1 MSAQAS
7 MMASPPPPRSLA
19 SRAAGGA
26 AVTMVGQGAKILV
39 QFGGIVLLARLL
51 TPHDYGLMAMVTAIV
66 GVAEILRDFGL
77 SSAAI
82 QAKQVSREQRDNL
95 FWINSGIGL
104 MLSLLVF
111 ASASWIAGFY
121 REPALVTI
129 SQALAVT
136 FLLNGMTTQY
146 RAHLSRGLRFGQVAL
161 SDVGAQVLGL
171 VAGVAAALLG
181 WGYWAL
187 VLQQVVQ
194 ALVNLVIAMGCAR
207 WLPRGYRRDAPM
219 GAFMSFG
226 WNLMAA
232 QMLGYASRNIGQ
244 VIIGART
251 GADALGLYNRAFQ
264 LLMMP
269 LNQINAPATTVALPV
284 LSQLQDERERFGAF
298 LLRGQTVMVH
308 VIVAIFA
315 FACAQALPLIVL
327 VLGPQ
332 WRDAVPLFQVLTIG
346 GVFQAVAYAAYW
358 VFLAKGLMRQ
368 QLMYSLVARVLLI
381 GCILLGSLWGV
392 MGVAASYSLGLLL
405 LWPLSL
411 LWIGR
416 ISDAPAMALFNNGL
430 RAIVGYGVPAAVS
443 WSASWYAAQ
452 QFDGDLWRMLAAG
465 TAAMLLTF
473 ALMLL
478 WPAFRRDVMAIV
490 NIRKLL
496 NERRQVTAEAKRAP

>member
-1 MSAQAS
+1 MTSGSTSQ
-7 MMASPPPPRSLA
+7 RSLA

-26 AVTMVGQGAKILV
+26 AVTMAGQATKMVV

-82 QAKQVSREQRDNL
+82 QARQVSRAQRDNL

-104 MLSLLVF
+104 TLSLAVFVSAQAIATFYAEPVLV
-111 ASASWIAGFY
+111 A
-121 REPALVTI
+121 I

-146 RAHLSRGLRFGQVAL
+146 RAHLSRGLKFGQVAL
-161 SDVGAQVLGL
+161 SDVGAQIAGL
-171 VAGVAAALLG
+171 VAGVGAALLG

-194 ALVNLVIAMGCAR
+194 AVVNLAIAAVCAG
-207 WLPRGYRRDAPM
+207 WLPRGYRRAAPM
-219 GAFMSFG
+219 RGFLSFG

-232 QMLGYASRNIGQ
+232 QLLGYASRNVGQ
-244 VIIGART
+244 VIVGART
-251 GADALGLYNRAFQ
+251 GAEALGLYNRAFQ

-308 VIVAIFA
+308 LIVALFA
-315 FACAQALPLIVL
+315 FACAQALPLMVL
-327 VLGPQ
+327 VLGGQ
-332 WRDAVPLFQVLTIG
+332 WRDAVPLFQVLTLG
-346 GVFQAVAYAAYW
+346 GIFQAAAYAAYW

-368 QLMYSLVARVLLI
+368 QLVYSIVARVLLI
-381 GCILLGSLWGV
+381 ACIGIGAHWGV
-392 MGVAASYSLGLLL
+392 MGVAVSYSFGLFL

-416 ISDAPAMALFNNGL
+416 VSDAPALALFNNGL
-430 RAIVGYGVPAAVS
+430 RAFVGYGLAA
-443 WSASWYAAQ
+443 ALSWYASWRI
-452 QFDGDLWRMLAAG
+452 GGPLWQVLAVG
-465 TAAMLLTF
+465 SAAM
-473 ALMLL
+473 ALGCIAVFLA
-478 WPAFRRDVMAIV
+478 WPAFRRDVLAIAG
-490 NIRKLL
+490 IGRLL
-496 NERRQVTAEAKRAP
+496 RESRGRA

>member
-1 MSAQAS
+1 
-7 MMASPPPPRSLA
+7 MASPPQRSLA

-26 AVTMVGQGAKILV
+26 AVTMVGQATKMLV

-82 QAKQVSREQRDNL
+82 QARQVSREQRDNL

-104 MLSLLVF
+104 VLSVLVF
-111 ASASWIAGFY
+111 VSAHAIASFY
-121 REPALVTI
+121 AEPVLATI

-161 SDVGAQVLGL
+161 SDVGAQVAGL
-171 VAGVAAALLG
+171 AAGVGAALLG
-181 WGYWAL
+181 WSYWAL

-194 ALVNLVIAMGCAR
+194 AFVNLAIAVACAR

-219 GAFMSFG
+219 GGFLSFG

-232 QMLGYASRNIGQ
+232 QLLGYASRNVGQ

-251 GADALGLYNRAFQ
+251 GAEALGLYNRAFQ

-308 VIVAIFA
+308 LIVALFA
-315 FACAQALPLIVL
+315 FACAQALPLVVL
-327 VLGPQ
+327 LLGEQ
-332 WRDAVPLFQVLTIG
+332 WREAVPLFQVLTLG
-346 GVFQAVAYAAYW
+346 GIFQAAAYAAYW

-368 QLMYSLVARVLLI
+368 QLVYSVVARVLLI
-381 GCILLGSLWGV
+381 VCILVGSLWGV

-416 ISDAPAMALFNNGL
+416 VSDAPALALFNNGL
-430 RAIVGYGVPAAVS
+430 RALVGYGLAAALSGYVS
-443 WSASWYAAQ
+443 WRLGGPLWQVLAVGSAVMALGCVAV
-452 QFDGDLWRMLAAG
+452 FLA
-465 TAAMLLTF
+465 
-473 ALMLL
+473 
-478 WPAFRRDVMAIV
+478 WPAFRRDVIAIV
-490 NIRKLL
+490 SIRRLL
-496 NERRQVTAEAKRAP
+496 RESRGRR

>member
-1 MSAQAS
+1 MAPVPPAQ
-7 MMASPPPPRSLA
+7 RSLA

-26 AVTMVGQGAKILV
+26 AVTMFGQAAKMVV

-51 TPHDYGLMAMVTAIV
+51 SPYDYGLMAMVTAIV

-104 MLSLLVF
+104 ALSVVVF
-111 ASASWIAGFY
+111 ASAHWIASFY
-121 REPALVTI
+121 REPVLVTI

-161 SDVGAQVLGL
+161 SDVGAQVMGL
-171 VAGVAAALLG
+171 VAGVAAALVG

-194 ALVNLVIAMGCAR
+194 AIVNLLIAALCAR

-219 GAFMSFG
+219 RSFLSFG

-232 QMLGYASRNIGQ
+232 QLLGYASRNVGQ

-284 LSQLQDERERFGAF
+284 LAQLQDDRERFGAF
-298 LLRGQTVMVH
+298 LLRGQSVMVH
-308 VIVAIFA
+308 LIVAVFA

-327 VLGPQ
+327 VLGEQ
-332 WRDAVPLFQVLTIG
+332 WREAVPLFQVLTVG
-346 GVFQAVAYAAYW
+346 GIFQATAYAAYW

-368 QLMYSLVARVLLI
+368 QLVYSVVARTLLI
-381 GCILLGSLWGV
+381 AFILVGSIWGV
-392 MGVAASYSLGLLL
+392 TGVAAGYSLGLFL

-411 LWIGR
+411 VWIGR
-416 ISDAPAMALFNNGL
+416 ISDAPALGLFNNGT
-430 RAIVGYGVPAAVS
+430 RAIVGYGLAA
-443 WSASWYAAQ
+443 ALSWYASDW
-452 QFDGDLWRMLAAG
+452 FGGPLWRMLAVG
-465 TAAMLLTF
+465 SAAMLLGF
-473 ALMLL
+473 LAVLAA

-490 NIRKLL
+490 EIRKLL
-496 NERRQVTAEAKRAP
+496 REAKRPK

>member
-1 MSAQAS
+1 MSTEAS
-7 MMASPPPPRSLA
+7 TMAPPTPPRSLA

-26 AVTMVGQGAKILV
+26 AVTMAGQAAKMAV

-82 QAKQVSREQRDNL
+82 QARHVSREQRDNL

-104 MLSLLVF
+104 VLSVAVF
-111 ASASWIAGFY
+111 ASAHAIASFY
-121 REPALVTI
+121 AEPALVTI

-161 SDVGAQVLGL
+161 SDVGAQVAGL
-171 VAGVAAALLG
+171 AAGVAAALLG

-194 ALVNLVIAMGCAR
+194 AFVNLAIAAACSR
-207 WLPRGYRRDAPM
+207 WLPRGYRRDAAM
-219 GAFMSFG
+219 GGFLSFG

-232 QMLGYASRNIGQ
+232 QLLGYASRNVGQ

-251 GADALGLYNRAFQ
+251 GAEALGLYNRAFQ

-298 LLRGQTVMVH
+298 LVRGQTVMVH
-308 VIVAIFA
+308 LIVALFA

-327 VLGPQ
+327 VLGEQ
-332 WRDAVPLFQVLTIG
+332 WRDAVPLFQVLTLG
-346 GVFQAVAYAAYW
+346 GIFQAAAYAAYW

-368 QLMYSLVARVLLI
+368 QLVYSVVSRVLLI
-381 GCILLGSLWGV
+381 ACILVGSWWGV
-392 MGVAASYSLGLLL
+392 MGVAASYSIGLLL

-411 LWIGR
+411 VWIGR
-416 ISDAPAMALFNNGL
+416 ISDAPAAALFNNGL
-430 RAIVGYGVPAAVS
+430 RALAGYGAAAALSWYVS
-443 WSASWYAAQ
+443 WRI
-452 QFDGDLWRMLAAG
+452 GGPLWQVLG
-465 TAAMLLTF
+465 IGCAAM
-473 ALMLL
+473 ALGCVAVFLA

-490 NIRKLL
+490 DIRKLMR
-496 NERRQVTAEAKRAP
+496 EGGARR

>member
-1 MSAQAS
+1 MT
-7 MMASPPPPRSLA
+7 SPTPPPRSLG

-26 AVTMVGQGAKILV
+26 AVTMIGQSAKMIV

-51 TPHDYGLMAMVTAIV
+51 TPYDYGLMAMVTAIV

-82 QAKQVSREQRDNL
+82 QAKHVSREQRDNL

-104 MLSLLVF
+104 VLSVVVY
-111 ASASWIAGFY
+111 AAAQWIANFY
-121 REPALVTI
+121 HEPVLVTI

-146 RAHLSRGLRFGQVAL
+146 RAHLSRGLQFGQVAL

-194 ALVNLVIAMGCAR
+194 ALVNLVIAVACAR
-207 WLPRGYRRDAPM
+207 WLPRGYRKDAPM
-219 GAFMSFG
+219 RTFLSFG

-232 QMLGYASRNIGQ
+232 QLLGYASRNIGQ

-269 LNQINAPATTVALPV
+269 LNQINAPATSVALPV
-284 LSQLQDERERFGAF
+284 LSQLQDERERFDAF

-308 VIVAIFA
+308 LIVALFA
-315 FACAQALPLIVL
+315 FACALALPLIVL
-327 VLGPQ
+327 VLGEQ
-332 WRDAVPLFQVLTIG
+332 WREAVPLFQVLTIG
-346 GVFQAVAYAAYW
+346 GIFQAVAYAAYW

-368 QLMYSLVARVLLI
+368 QLVYSLVGRVLLI
-381 GCILLGSLWGV
+381 ACILVGSVWGV
-392 MGVAASYSLGLLL
+392 MGVAVGYSLGLLL

-411 LWIGR
+411 VWIGK
-416 ISDAPAMALFNNGL
+416 ISNAPALRLFNNGL
-430 RAIVGYGVPAAVS
+430 RAIVGYGLAGVAAY
-443 WSASWYAAQ
+443 YAAQ
-452 QFDGDLWRMLAAG
+452 WIGGPLWKQLLAG
-465 TAAMLLTF
+465 SGAMLVGCVLVF
-473 ALMLL
+473 LV
-478 WPAFRRDVMAIV
+478 WPAFWRDVLSILD
-490 NIRKLL
+490 IRKLL
-496 NERRQVTAEAKRAP
+496 GEAKRKR

>member
-1 MSAQAS
+1 MTP
-7 MMASPPPPRSLA
+7 SPPQRSLG

-26 AVTMVGQGAKILV
+26 AVTMAGQGAKMVV

-51 TPHDYGLMAMVTAIV
+51 TPYDYGLMAMVTAIV

-95 FWINSGIGL
+95 FWINSAIGL
-104 MLSLLVF
+104 VLSVVVF
-111 ASASWIAGFY
+111 FSASWIARFY
-121 REPALVTI
+121 HEPVLVTI

-161 SDVGAQVLGL
+161 SDVGAQTAGL
-171 VAGVAAALLG
+171 VAGVVAALVG

-194 ALVNLVIAMGCAR
+194 ALVNLVIAALCAR
-207 WLPRGYRRDAPM
+207 WLPGRYRRNAPM
-219 GAFMSFG
+219 RTFLSFG

-232 QMLGYASRNIGQ
+232 QLLGYASRNVGQ

-284 LSQLQDERERFGAF
+284 LSQLQDQRERFAAF
-298 LLRGQTVMVH
+298 LLRGQSTMVH
-308 VIVAIFA
+308 LIVAVFA

-327 VLGPQ
+327 VLGEQ
-332 WRDAVPLFQVLTIG
+332 WRAAVPLFQVLTIG
-346 GVFQAVAYAAYW
+346 GIFQAAAYAAYW

-368 QLMYSLVARVLLI
+368 QLVYSLVARVLLI
-381 GCILLGSLWGV
+381 ACILAGSVWGV
-392 MGVAASYSLGLLL
+392 MGVAVGYSVGLFV

-411 LWIGR
+411 VWIGR
-416 ISDAPAMALFNNGL
+416 ISDAPAAGLFHNGA
-430 RAIVGYGVPAAVS
+430 RAIVGYGLCAALS
-443 WSASWYAAQ
+443 YGASYWV
-452 QFDGDLWRMLAAG
+452 GGPLWQMLLVGA
-465 TAAMLLTF
+465 AAM
-473 ALMLL
+473 ALGFGMVCLA
-478 WPAFRRDVMAIV
+478 WPGFRRDVMAIV
-490 NIRKLL
+490 QIRKLL
-496 NERRQVTAEAKRAP
+496 SEARGRR